1 MRAIKEIQR
10 PGWMRATDYDE
21 TSLRKE
27 IIDLQKKNEELLVE
41 LYSTKL
47 EMCSLTYASDVA
59 YETCTLTI
67 VYNHVAGLTSSSQ
80 GSRSV
85 ALPDLFN
92 IIAIE
97 MLDVS
102 ISEEAIEKALL
113 NSLFGNSMLYSF
125 SDKQFV
131 KKVLNQ
137 LKALNLIS
145 SHWDNDHS
153 ILYWEL
159 TTRGKKLRD
168 ENTLIKTKDSLSIV

>member
-1 MRAIKEIQR
+1 
-10 PGWMRATDYDE
+10 
-21 TSLRKE
+21 
-27 IIDLQKKNEELLVE
+27 
-41 LYSTKL
+41 
-47 EMCSLTYASDVA
+47 
-59 YETCTLTI
+59 
-67 VYNHVAGLTSSSQ
+67 
-80 GSRSV
+80 
-85 ALPDLFN
+85 
-92 IIAIE
+92 
-97 MLDVS
+97 
-102 ISEEAIEKALL
+102 
-113 NSLFGNSMLYSF
+113 MLYSF